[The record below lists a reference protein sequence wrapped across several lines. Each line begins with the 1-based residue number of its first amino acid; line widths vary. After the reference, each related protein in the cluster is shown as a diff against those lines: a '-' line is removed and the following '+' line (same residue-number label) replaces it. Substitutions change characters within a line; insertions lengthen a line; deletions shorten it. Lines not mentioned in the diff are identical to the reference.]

1 MGITDK
7 YSLGFFLPIFIVPAI
22 KRPKILCIGIMQS
35 QLNS

>member
-7 YSLGFFLPIFIVPAI
+7 YSLRFFTNFIVPAI